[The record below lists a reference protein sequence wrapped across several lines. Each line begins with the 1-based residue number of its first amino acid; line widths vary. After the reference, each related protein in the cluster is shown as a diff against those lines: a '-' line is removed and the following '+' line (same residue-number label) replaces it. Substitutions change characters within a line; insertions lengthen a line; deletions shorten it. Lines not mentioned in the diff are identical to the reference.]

1 MLLSV
6 LFLFIYFLDNPL
18 LQFKRPG
25 YTFNLLTST
34 GSALWNSR
42 FNQPLGK
49 VSKAEARIAYIVSL
63 ESLSPVYPAYPFV
76 YIRALI

>member
-6 LFLFIYFLDNPL
+6 FFLFIYLRDSPL

-25 YTFNLLTST
+25 YTFNFLTSA

-63 ESLSPVYPAYPFV
+63 SPVFPAHPFI
-76 YIRALI
+76 YNRALI